1 MDNEFSYYPTVYEL
15 LYLPTF
21 RDSRLLAGQAGLERL
36 VKGINLS
43 ENPSY
48 IDWISRG
55 EIVVTTCYA
64 IYQDPAALSEYIPQ
78 LARKGVSAILIKPAK
93 FLKKIPDEMISAA
106 DEQSIPLVELSE
118 SLSFGEVICT
128 ISNELTIRQT
138 ALLRS
143 SISVN
148 KVFVDTIIAGAEL
161 DEIARMLSE
170 FTQSSILILDT
181 INNRQAYHLSAEDA
195 HLWADMPSTAV
206 CRTMAETFHSY
217 GLNVG
222 NRCFGRLY
230 IRDDHF
236 SEALSED
243 MFTHILTT
251 IPVEISREQA
261 LRGARDQNISS
272 FLIHLASGQLE
283 NESWEWS
290 SAESFGLDLAQQ
302 QLVIQIAVSDIP
314 ASPDLQY
321 LSACQRTMLIYSLKA
336 ILDGR
341 SFFSHIA
348 KTTSGYLVFL
358 CDRDGSGQFQRLLA
372 SLHDL
377 LMPILSDF
385 PALSISAGC
394 GRPYSGGLGFA
405 QSCREAHTALV
416 AADSHHQ
423 TLVCFSNMG
432 VMRLI
437 CADDPSAEADRFIGE
452 ILGCLLSDRKQNKA
466 DLLKTLESYF
476 RNFGNI
482 KRVSEET
489 FTHYNT
495 TVYRLK
501 AIQEAT
507 GYDLHKYE
515 DYFKLELALQLYRTS
530 HGICDSQ
537 GKSL

>member
-195 HLWADMPSTAV
+195 HLWADMPPTAV

-302 QLVIQIAVSDIP
+302 QLEAV
-314 ASPDLQY
+314 
-321 LSACQRTMLIYSLKA
+321 
-336 ILDGR
+336 
-341 SFFSHIA
+341 
-348 KTTSGYLVFL
+348 
-358 CDRDGSGQFQRLLA
+358 
-372 SLHDL
+372 
-377 LMPILSDF
+377 PI
-385 PALSISAGC
+385 G
-394 GRPYSGGLGFA
+394 
-405 QSCREAHTALV
+405 
-416 AADSHHQ
+416 
-423 TLVCFSNMG
+423 
-432 VMRLI
+432 
-437 CADDPSAEADRFIGE
+437 
-452 ILGCLLSDRKQNKA
+452 
-466 DLLKTLESYF
+466 
-476 RNFGNI
+476 
-482 KRVSEET
+482 
-489 FTHYNT
+489 
-495 TVYRLK
+495 
-501 AIQEAT
+501 
-507 GYDLHKYE
+507 
-515 DYFKLELALQLYRTS
+515 
-530 HGICDSQ
+530 
-537 GKSL
+537 